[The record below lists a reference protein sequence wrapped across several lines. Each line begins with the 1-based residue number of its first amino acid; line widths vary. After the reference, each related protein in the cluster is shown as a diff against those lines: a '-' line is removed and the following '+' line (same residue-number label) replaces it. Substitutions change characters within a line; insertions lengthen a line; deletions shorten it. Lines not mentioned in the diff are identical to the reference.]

1 MIELSNGALRVAAPM
16 VIANAR
22 ALLAAGR
29 GCLASASGTPPPVG
43 STPLDLTA
51 VSDVDSSALSVILA
65 WLRTA
70 NARGLTLRL
79 VNPPANLISLAA
91 LYGVS
96 ELLPL
101 A

>member
-1 MIELSNGALRVAAPM
+1 MIERTEGGLSVTVPM

-22 ALLAAGR
+22 TLLETGRLLLDTRGQQPAASVVD
-29 GCLASASGTPPPVG
+29 LQAVG
-43 STPLDLTA
+43 E
-51 VSDVDSSALSVILA
+51 VDSSALGVVLG

-70 NARGLTLRL
+70 GERDLVGLRIA
-79 VNPPANLISLAA
+79 NPPASLISLAT

>member
-1 MIELSNGALRVAAPM
+1 MIEQADGALRVTAPM

-22 ALLAAGR
+22 ALLEAGR
-29 GCLASASGTPPPVG
+29 AAFRTCQQAKPALVDLSAV
-43 STPLDLTA
+43 A
-51 VSDVDSSALSVILA
+51 EVDSSALSVILA

-70 NARGLTLRL
+70 AERDLALRIA
-79 VNPPANLISLAA
+79 NPPASLISLAM

-96 ELLPL
+96 ELLPI

>member
-1 MIELSNGALRVAAPM
+1 MIEAGDGRLSVSAPM

-22 ALLAAGR
+22 TLLETGRRCLPLGKSADPVLLDLAAV
-29 GCLASASGTPPPVG
+29 AE
-43 STPLDLTA
+43 
-51 VSDVDSSALSVILA
+51 VDSSALSVVLA

-70 NARGLTLRL
+70 AERGVVLRI
-79 VNPPANLISLAA
+79 VHPPASLISLAA

>member
-1 MIELSNGALRVAAPM
+1 MIELSNGKLRVVAPM
-16 VIANAR
+16 VISNAH
-22 ALLAAGR
+22 ALLEAGR
-29 GCLASASGTPPPVG
+29 GLLRTVG
-43 STPLDLTA
+43 SAGDTMLLDLSA
-51 VSDVDSSALSVILA
+51 VGEVDSSAIGLVFA

-70 NARGLTLRL
+70 GARDLRL
-79 VNPPANLISLAA
+79 HITNPPANMLSLAM

>member
-1 MIELSNGALRVAAPM
+1 MIERTESGLSVTVPM

-22 ALLAAGR
+22 ALLEAGR
-29 GCLASASGTPPPVG
+29 VLLHPRDQQAASAVV
-43 STPLDLTA
+43 DLAA
-51 VSDVDSSALSVILA
+51 VKEVDSSALSVVLG

-70 NARGLTLRL
+70 GARELGLRIA
-79 VNPPANLISLAA
+79 NPPASLISLAT